1 MPESDTPPFGGHE
14 PPPPAPA
21 PAPLSLK
28 VVAGLAVIFN
38 LFTVL
43 ALLRD
48 RCDLAT
54 ILAILAFLFGG
65 ATFYMVMRMG
75 SDTPP
80 FGGHEPPPRG

>member
-1 MPESDTPPFGGHE
+1 MPESDKPDFGGHE
-14 PPPPAPA
+14 PPPPIP
-21 PAPLSLK
+21 PPSPTLK
-28 VVAGLAVIFN
+28 IVSGIALIFN
-38 LFTVL
+38 LLTVV
-43 ALLRD
+43 ALLLD

-65 ATFYMVMRMG
+65 ATFYLATRSG